1 MVYKMIKPNAYY
13 DSVTLMLI
21 TEDIK
26 ERENIEEA
34 LVGMGT
40 ETNKEFLRELGMIDE
55 ELEKTS
61 PNDLLIVIK
70 GENINMDE
78 IEKEIEKM
86 LKAETEEEEGERFY
100 PSLESAV
107 KKLDGANMAV
117 ISIAGEYA
125 GLETR
130 KALDF
135 GLNVM
140 LFSDNVPIET
150 EIELKKYAL
159 EKGLLVMG
167 PDCGT
172 AIINGVPMAFSNV
185 VKKGKIGM
193 VAASGTGAQEVS
205 SIISNLGCGISQ
217 LIGTGGRDVKK
228 DVGGLMFLEGIK
240 RLIDDDETEIIV
252 LVSKPPYPEVVEKA
266 VDLLKKTNKKH
277 VVHFVNGKVEDPSI
291 VVGTTLE
298 DTAIKAALLCQGKE
312 IEKNEYTYFDFLESF
327 DFDKKVKEES
337 EKITEGKYIRG
348 LYSGGTLADE
358 TMVLLAKEL
367 NVPIYSP
374 KPLKPEFLLENINE
388 SKENTI
394 VDMGEDEFTV
404 GRPHPMID
412 FTMRKSRL
420 IKEYL
425 DKDTAIIMIDVV
437 LGWGSHMDPAGEIA
451 EAVKTARETSDKYK
465 CIIANICGT
474 YEDPQNYYDQKK
486 KLEDVGVIVFPS
498 NASAVK
504 FAVNVWK
511 ELGR

>member
-1 MVYKMIKPNAYY
+1 MVYKLIKPNSYY

-26 ERENIEEA
+26 KRDEVEEA

-40 ETNKEFLRELGMIDE
+40 DTNKEFLKELDMIDE
-55 ELEKTS
+55 ELEKTT

-70 GENINMDE
+70 GENINLEE
-78 IEKEIEKM
+78 IEKEIEKL
-86 LKAETEEEEGERFY
+86 LKAEAEEEEGEKFY
-100 PSLESAV
+100 PSLDSAV

-125 GLETR
+125 GFETK
-130 KALDF
+130 KALDY

-140 LFSDNVPIET
+140 LFSDNVPLET

-185 VKKGKIGM
+185 VKRGKIGI

-228 DVGGLMFLEGIK
+228 DVGGLMFLEGIR
-240 RLIDDDETEIIV
+240 RLIEDDETDIIV
-252 LVSKPPYPEVVEKA
+252 LVSKPPYPEVVKKA
-266 VDLLKKTNKKH
+266 TELLNKTNKKH
-277 VVHFVNGKVEDPSI
+277 VVHFVNGVVEDPTI
-291 VVGTTLE
+291 TVGYTLE
-298 DTAIKAALLCQGKE
+298 DAAIKAALLCQGKE
-312 IEKNEYTYFDFLESF
+312 IEKDIYTYFDFLESF
-327 DFDKKVKEES
+327 DFESKVKEEAA
-337 EKITEGKYIRG
+337 KIKEGKYIRG

-358 TMVLLAKEL
+358 TMVLLSKEIG
-367 NVPIYSP
+367 PIYSP
-374 KPLKPEFLLENINE
+374 APLDPKYKLENINS
-388 SKENTI
+388 SKENTV

-425 DKDTAIIMIDVV
+425 DKDTAIIMVDVV

-451 EAVKTARETSDKYK
+451 EAVRAARETSDNYR

-474 YEDPQNYYDQKK
+474 YEDPQKYYEQKK
-486 KLEDVGVIVFPS
+486 KLEDEGVIVFPS

>member
-1 MVYKMIKPNAYY
+1 MIYKLIKPNSYY

-26 ERENIEEA
+26 KKENIEEA

-40 ETNKEFLRELGMIDE
+40 ETNKEFLRELNMIDE
-55 ELEKTS
+55 ELENTT
-61 PNDLLIVIK
+61 PNDLLIVVK
-70 GENINMDE
+70 GENINIDE
-78 IEKEIEKM
+78 IEKEVESL
-86 LKAETEEEEGERFY
+86 LKAETKEEEGERFY
-100 PSLESAV
+100 SSLEGAI
-107 KKLDGANMAV
+107 KGLDEANMAV

-125 GLETR
+125 GLETQ
-130 KALDF
+130 KALDL

-185 VKKGKIGM
+185 VKRGKIGI

-240 RLIDDDETEIIV
+240 RLIEDDDTEIIV
-252 LVSKPPYPEVVEKA
+252 LVSKPPYPEVVKKA
-266 VDLLKKTNKKH
+266 TELLKKTNKKH
-277 VVHFVNGKVEDPSI
+277 VVHFVNGIVEDPTI
-291 VVGTTLE
+291 TVGYTLE
-298 DTAIKAALLCQGKE
+298 DAAIKAALLCQGKS
-312 IEKNEYTYFDFLESF
+312 IDKNEYTYFDFLESF
-327 DFDKKVKEES
+327 DFDKKVKEEAA
-337 EKITEGKYIRG
+337 KIKEGKYIRG

-358 TMVLLAKEL
+358 TMVLLSKEIGS
-367 NVPIYSP
+367 VYSP
-374 KPLKPEFLLENINE
+374 KPLNPDYLLENINE
-388 SKENTI
+388 SKEHTI

-425 DKDTAIIMIDVV
+425 DKNTAIIMVDVV

-451 EAVKTARETSDKYK
+451 EAVKAARETSDKYR
-465 CIIANICGT
+465 CVIANICGT
-474 YEDPQNYYDQKK
+474 YEDPQKYYEQKK
-486 KLEDVGVIVFPS
+486 KLEDVGITVFPS